1 MQPRKAVIWQNRAA
15 RAHAGSRIK
24 PRDNASS
31 GVLEGGVK
39 TWARCDQLGD
49 RHSLF
54 VFGELQVQD
63 TEEGNLGS
71 CLWGLEKGGGSG
83 GQRGVK

>member
-1 MQPRKAVIWQNRAA
+1 MQPRKAVIWQNRA
-15 RAHAGSRIK
+15 HAGRRIK

-31 GVLEGGVK
+31 GVLEGDVK
-39 TWARCDQLGD
+39 TRSRCNQLGD

-54 VFGELQVQD
+54 FFGELQVQD

-71 CLWGLEKGGGSG
+71 CLWGLEKAAAAAGSE
-83 GQRGVK
+83 V